1 MNRTAGAYSWWVQQV
16 QRILRGTVSLEEGSG
31 DAHEMEWTKVK
42 KSSLRSAYSGNDDA
56 VMSRREALAGLG
68 FAGVFAVAGSTLLA
82 LSPAEARINTPTIEP
97 DAAPADAA
105 KAEVAECSDPE
116 RNLADFDTAE
126 FTEFSAQRWRRVR
139 RRYWRRRYWRRWRVV
154 CRRRWIRG
162 RLVRVCRRV

>member
-1 MNRTAGAYSWWVQQV
+1 M
-16 QRILRGTVSLEEGSG
+16 VSFEEGCS
-31 DAHEMEWTKVK
+31 DAHEMEWAKVK

-56 VMSRREALAGLG
+56 VLSRREVLAGLG
-68 FAGVFAVAGSTLLA
+68 FVGVFAVAGSTLLA
-82 LSPAEARINTPTIEP
+82 LSPAEARIGTSTIEP

-105 KAEVAECSDPE
+105 KAEVAGCSDPE

-139 RRYWRRRYWRRWRVV
+139 RRYWRRRYWRRPYLRRRYWRRWRVV

-162 RLVRVCRRV
+162 RLVRVCRRVW